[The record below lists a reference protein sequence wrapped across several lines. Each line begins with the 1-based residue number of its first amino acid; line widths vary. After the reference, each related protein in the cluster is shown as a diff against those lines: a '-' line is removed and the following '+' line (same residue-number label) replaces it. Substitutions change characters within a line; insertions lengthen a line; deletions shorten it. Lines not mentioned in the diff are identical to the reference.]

1 MKRISL
7 NGKNKLHEAALRL
20 RLRANSCNH
29 NMKLFLFIYLQSE
42 FYTLL
47 GIVSNFRPTKVF
59 SPKWG
64 MYFLR

>member
-47 GIVSNFRPTKVF
+47 GIVS
-59 SPKWG
+59 SI
-64 MYFLR
+64 